1 MSDKKP
7 DIVVWSEE
15 RGYYAKELTYGS
27 NLGAPAIKLDNVIG
41 WREREVS
48 IVNQQFKTKYEE
60 LKKSYENLIDEYNW
74 NNLLYNSVDY
84 NFQPIIGQT
93 YFLYERDNGTLFLS
107 LIDPSS
113 WGKKYIGSFT
123 LDSSNKWVKV

>member
-74 NNLLYNSVDY
+74 NNLLYNTVEY
-84 NFQPIIGQT
+84 TFQPIIGQT

-113 WGKKYIGSFT
+113 WSKKYIGSFT